1 MICTAAAGALSA
13 SLQVAPGGMSYTAAV
28 EVSGASEYGFWD
40 TGPLGERIP
49 KTVSNVSL
57 RGDCGNC
64 SFDWADPFTMNFTKG
79 NYTILYSG
87 GVMENHLQGSFDGL
101 YNVSVTLPPG
111 LDVRNPLLGMQS
123 PGAVVR
129 ENGSSLDITWNG
141 TRSFEVRY
149 YTPERER
156 LLLVFGALWLVGLVL
171 VLVPFLL
178 ERRGHGKGP

>member
-1 MICTAAAGALSA
+1 
-13 SLQVAPGGMSYTAAV
+13 
-28 EVSGASEYGFWD
+28 
-40 TGPLGERIP
+40 
-49 KTVSNVSL
+49 
-57 RGDCGNC
+57 
-64 SFDWADPFTMNFTKG
+64 
-79 NYTILYSG
+79 
-87 GVMENHLQGSFDGL
+87 
-101 YNVSVTLPPG
+101 
-111 LDVRNPLLGMQS
+111 MQS